1 MDRESI
7 NGMVLYVRA
16 YRLFQDASG
25 PSNTDG
31 IINHITT
38 YDLLTAETGVVL
50 SRLVAFGRSV
60 VGSDNSNDNS
70 DEPGS

>member
-1 MDRESI
+1 MRVAQPI
-7 NGMVLYVRA
+7 NA
-16 YRLFQDASG
+16 
-25 PSNTDG
+25 DG
-31 IINHITT
+31 IIDHITA

-60 VGSDNSNDNS
+60 VGSDNSNGNS